1 MAVGVKVTVIVQVPL
16 AGTLE
21 QLLVWE
27 KSPGLAPVSATPV
40 TESVWPEAL
49 LVSVTV
55 CGALLVPTV
64 TVPKFRL
71 VGEKETTVPTP
82 VRETVCVLPDTP
94 LLLSVIVTIPLFVP
108 LLVGLNA
115 TRIVQ
120 FAAGATNDGEI
131 GQLLV
136 STYCVLMVTL
146 LMVRLPVPV
155 LVSVTVWFEL
165 VVLIT
170 WVAKVRLVGTRDTT
184 GVPPTPVPVS
194 VTCCGLFAALSVIV
208 TVPLK
213 VPAVGG
219 VKVTEIVQFFPAAT
233 LVPQVLVSPKFV
245 LAAMLVMVRVA
256 LPVLVSVTVCA
267 ALVVPTLT
275 LLKVKLAGKS
285 WTAGAVVPMPVRLTV
300 WGLPGALSVTDRVPL
315 IVPDPEGV
323 KVTEMVQL
331 ALTGTLDPQV
341 FVSL

>member
-1 MAVGVKVTVIVQVPL
+1 VAVGVKVTVMVQVPL

-27 KSPGLAPVSATPV
+27 KSPGLAPVSATSV
-40 TESVWPEAL
+40 TESAWPDAL

-71 VGEKETTVPTP
+71 AGEKETTVPTP
-82 VRETVCVLPDTP
+82 VSETVCGLPAA
-94 LLLSVIVTIPLFVP
+94 LSVMDTVPVLVP

-115 TRIVQ
+115 ARIVQ
-120 FAAGATNDGEI
+120 FAPGATNEGEI
-131 GQLLV
+131 GHLLV
-136 STYCVLMVTL
+136 RTYCALMVTL
-146 LMVRLPVPV
+146 VMVRLPVPV
-155 LVSVTVWFEL
+155 LVRVTVCCEL

-170 WVAKVRLVGTRDTT
+170 WVAKVRLVGESDTA

-194 VTCCGLFAALSVIV
+194 VTCCGLFAALSVSV

-213 VPAVGG
+213 VPALGG
-219 VKVTEIVQFFPAAT
+219 VKVTEMVQFVPAST
-233 LVPQVLVSPKFV
+233 LDPQVLAWAKLV
-245 LAAMLVMVRVA
+245 LATMLVIVSVA
-256 LPVLVSVTVCA
+256 LPVLVRVTVCA

-275 LLKVKLAGKS
+275 LLKVKLAGES

-300 WGLPGALSVTDRVPL
+300 
-315 IVPDPEGV
+315 
-323 KVTEMVQL
+323 
-331 ALTGTLDPQV
+331 
-341 FVSL
+341 